1 MLNLSA
7 RIIESQGV
15 VSTSRCEFRLCSFV
29 HLYGHPFGPCFLLF
43 TVGTTQSRTVAHHDF
58 HCLLYTHR
66 DAVAPSANEVVA
78 DQSLYAYAYH
88 YAFAEERQN
97 SP

>member
-1 MLNLSA
+1 MLSVFHRRYDTVSNYGSPRLSL
-7 RIIESQGV
+7 SV
-15 VSTSRCEFRLCSFV
+15 
-29 HLYGHPFGPCFLLF
+29 
-43 TVGTTQSRTVAHHDF
+43 
-58 HCLLYTHR
+58 THR